1 MSGIRF
7 SGLASGMDTE
17 NMVKELM
24 KAERYKVDKYE
35 QKKTLFEWKTSAYT
49 DMNKSIASFVVES
62 RKSLGIDVDYFGK
75 ITSSSVNKM
84 DWVKSTSSSD
94 SSIAEISSN
103 TEALDGTN
111 SINIT
116 KLASGVFAGNKND
129 ITGITD
135 IADIKGKTLT
145 VNGEDFTLKAD
156 ATDAEEILQD
166 LASQINANDNIKG
179 DIVATYDENNKK
191 FFISTKG
198 TGVDSEIS
206 FESTNADVRDFLAND
221 LGIAYTV
228 GSTTT
233 DISFTTKDDNPADGT
248 TEYFATKSGQDLEL
262 TFNGISMTND
272 KNEMTINNITINAK
286 ATGSV
291 TATTSTDTDAV
302 IDKVNEFVEN
312 YNVFIDVVNGK
323 LNEKQNRSY
332 QPLSAEQKEAMKEDD
347 IKLWEEKAKSGLLRN
362 DDYLSS
368 MLSRTRSWIYAE
380 VEGVDDKYNQI
391 AEIGITT
398 TSNYKDNGKLEVDED
413 KLRAALQDDPTAVMD
428 MLFKSATDSKFN
440 KKESEMDSEIL
451 KEKRENTGF
460 FGRIYDEFAA
470 GMQGMIEKAGTSGN
484 DSLYRKVKSNI
495 LMDFVTSGSQSIIG
509 KQLSTLNKSIDDE
522 NARLLSVE
530 NRYWSQFGAMEKAIN
545 EMNQQSGWLG
555 QQMGM

>member
-24 KAERYKVDKYE
+24 KAERFKVDKYE
-35 QKKTLFEWKTSAYT
+35 QKKTLFEWKTSAYS
-49 DMNKSIASFVVES
+49 DMNKSIASFVIES
-62 RKSLGIDVDYFGK
+62 RKSLGVEVDYFGN
-75 ITSSSVNKM
+75 ITPNSVNKM

-94 SSIAEISSN
+94 SSIAEITSN

-116 KLASGVFAGNKND
+116 QLASGVFSGSQNSIEADADLFATKVAGE
-129 ITGITD
+129 
-135 IADIKGKTLT
+135 T
-145 VNGEDFTLKAD
+145 VTVTINGENLSLDGD
-156 ATDAEEILQD
+156 ATISD
-166 LASQINANDNIKG
+166 LVSAINNNDNLK
-179 DIVATYDENNKK
+179 DELNASYDATNKK
-191 FFISTKG
+191 FFLSTKG
-198 TGVDSEIS
+198 TGSSKSIQIGGDAEVDGVFFGGASLLHMNT
-206 FESTNADVRDFLAND
+206 TNGAAP
-221 LGIAYTV
+221 
-228 GSTTT
+228 T
-233 DISFTTKDDNPADGT
+233 DMIKDTAVNG
-248 TEYFATKSGQDLEL
+248 KDLEL
-262 TFNGISMTND
+262 TFNGIAMTNE
-272 KNEMTINNITINAK
+272 KNEMTVNNITINAK
-286 ATGSV
+286 SIGTV

-312 YNVFIDVVNGK
+312 YNAFIDLVNGK
-323 LNEKQNRSY
+323 VNEKQYRDY
-332 QPLSAEQKEAMKEDD
+332 QPLSSEQKEAMKEDD

-368 MLSRTRSWIYAE
+368 MLRNTRSWIYAE
-380 VEGVDDKYNQI
+380 VEGVDAKYNQI

-428 MLFKSATDSKFN
+428 MLFKSSGSTT
-440 KKESEMDSEIL
+440 KESEMTRAELED
-451 KEKRENTGF
+451 KRNNTGF

-495 LMDFVTSGSQSIIG
+495 LMDFVTSGSESIIG
-509 KQLSTLNKSIDDE
+509 KQLATLNKTIDDE
-522 NARLLSVE
+522 NARLLDVE
-530 NRYWSQFGAMEKAIN
+530 NRYWKQFGAMEKAIN
-545 EMNQQSGWLG
+545 EMNQQSGWIG

>member
-7 SGLASGMDTE
+7 NGLASGLDTE

-62 RKSLGIDVDYFGK
+62 RKSLGIDVDYFGN

-94 SSIAEISSN
+94 SSIAEITSS
-103 TEALDGTN
+103 TDALDGTN
-111 SINIT
+111 SINIS
-116 KLASGVFAGNKND
+116 KLASGVFAGSQN
-129 ITGITD
+129 T
-135 IADIKGKTLT
+135 IAVDQDLFATKAAGET
-145 VNGEDFTLKAD
+145 VNITINDKSISLDGD
-156 ATDAEEILQD
+156 ATINDLVAAINDDAD
-166 LASQINANDNIKG
+166 LKGELSASYDSAN
-179 DIVATYDENNKK
+179 EK
-191 FFISTKG
+191 FFLSTK
-198 TGVDSEIS
+198 
-206 FESTNADVRDFLAND
+206 ST
-221 LGIAYTV
+221 
-228 GSTTT
+228 GSTTEIKIGG
-233 DISFTTKDDNPADGT
+233 DAEVDSLFFGGASLLHMNTTNATATADMVKDTAVN
-248 TEYFATKSGQDLEL
+248 GQDLEL
-262 TFNGISMTND
+262 IFNGIAMTND

-286 ATGSV
+286 ATGTV

-332 QPLSAEQKEAMKEDD
+332 QPLSDEQKEAMKEDD

-368 MLSRTRSWIYAE
+368 MLSRTRNWIYAE
-380 VEGVDDKYNQI
+380 VEGVDTKYNQI

-428 MLFKSATDSKFN
+428 MLFKSSN
-440 KKESEMDSEIL
+440 SSKKESEMTSAELED
-451 KEKRENTGF
+451 KRNNTGF
-460 FGRIYDEFAA
+460 FGRIYDEFAV

>member
-24 KAERYKVDKYE
+24 KAERFKVDKYE
-35 QKKTLFEWKTSAYT
+35 QKKTLFEWKTSAYS
-49 DMNKSIASFVVES
+49 DMNKSVASFVIES
-62 RKSLGIDVDYFGK
+62 RKSLGVEVDYFGN
-75 ITSSSVNKM
+75 ITPSSVSKM

-94 SSIAEISSN
+94 SSIAEITSN

-116 KLASGVFAGNKND
+116 QLASGVFSGSQNTIAADTDLFATKAAGE
-129 ITGITD
+129 
-135 IADIKGKTLT
+135 T
-145 VNGEDFTLKAD
+145 VTVTINGENLSLDGD
-156 ATDAEEILQD
+156 ATISD
-166 LASQINANDNIKG
+166 LVSAINSNDNLK
-179 DIVATYDENNKK
+179 DELNASYDATNEK
-191 FFISTKG
+191 FFLSTKG
-198 TGVDSEIS
+198 TGSSKSIQIGGDAEVDGVFFGGASLLHMNT
-206 FESTNADVRDFLAND
+206 TNGGVPGDMV
-221 LGIAYTV
+221 
-228 GSTTT
+228 
-233 DISFTTKDDNPADGT
+233 KDTAVAG
-248 TEYFATKSGQDLEL
+248 KDLEL

-286 ATGSV
+286 TTGTV

-312 YNVFIDVVNGK
+312 YNAFIDLVNGK
-323 LNEKQNRSY
+323 LNEKQNRDY

-428 MLFKSATDSKFN
+428 MLFKSSN
-440 KKESEMDSEIL
+440 SSKKESEMTSAELED
-451 KEKRENTGF
+451 KRNNTGF

-470 GMQGMIEKAGTSGN
+470 GMQGMIKKAGTSGN
-484 DSLYRKVKSNI
+484 DTLYRKVKSNI

-509 KQLSTLNKSIDDE
+509 KQLATLNKSIDDE
-522 NARLLSVE
+522 NARLLGVE
-530 NRYWSQFGAMEKAIN
+530 NRYWAQFGAMEKAIN

>member
-24 KAERYKVDKYE
+24 KAERFKVDKYE
-35 QKKTLFEWKTSAYT
+35 QKKTLFEWKTSAYS
-49 DMNKSIASFVVES
+49 DMNKSVASFVIES
-62 RKSLGIDVDYFGK
+62 RKSLGVEVDYFGN
-75 ITSSSVNKM
+75 ITPSSVSKM

-94 SSIAEISSN
+94 SSIAEITSN

-116 KLASGVFAGNKND
+116 QLASGVFAGSQNSIAAD
-129 ITGITD
+129 TD
-135 IADIKGKTLT
+135 LFATKAAGDT
-145 VNGEDFTLKAD
+145 VTVTINGENLSLDGD
-156 ATDAEEILQD
+156 ATISD
-166 LASQINANDNIKG
+166 LVSAINSNANLKDELNASY
-179 DIVATYDENNKK
+179 DATNEK
-191 FFISTKG
+191 FFLSTKG
-198 TGVDSEIS
+198 TGSSKSIQIGGDVEVDGVFFGGASLLHMNT
-206 FESTNADVRDFLAND
+206 TNGAVPVDMV
-221 LGIAYTV
+221 
-228 GSTTT
+228 
-233 DISFTTKDDNPADGT
+233 KDTAVNG
-248 TEYFATKSGQDLEL
+248 KDLEL
-262 TFNGISMTND
+262 TFNGISMTNE
-272 KNEMTINNITINAK
+272 KNEMTVNNITINAK
-286 ATGSV
+286 TTGTV
-291 TATTSTDTDAV
+291 TATTSTDTEAV

-312 YNVFIDVVNGK
+312 YNAFIDLVNGK
-323 LNEKQNRSY
+323 LNEKQNRDY
-332 QPLSAEQKEAMKEDD
+332 QPLSKEQKEAMKEDD

-368 MLSRTRSWIYAE
+368 MLRNTRTWIYAE
-380 VEGVDDKYNQI
+380 VEGVDDKYNQV

-398 TSNYKDNGKLEVDED
+398 TANYKDNGKLEVDED

-428 MLFKSATDSKFN
+428 MLFKSSGST
-440 KKESEMDSEIL
+440 KKESEMDRTEL
-451 KEKRENTGF
+451 EDKRNNTGF

-509 KQLSTLNKSIDDE
+509 KQLATLNKTIDDE
-522 NARLLSVE
+522 NARLLGVE
-530 NRYWSQFGAMEKAIN
+530 NRYWAQFGAMEKAIN

>member
-24 KAERYKVDKYE
+24 KAERFKVDKYE

-49 DMNKSIASFVVES
+49 DMNKSIASFVIES
-62 RKSLGIDVDYFGK
+62 RKSLGIEVDYFGN
-75 ITSSSVNKM
+75 ITPNSVNKM

-116 KLASGVFAGNKND
+116 KLASGVFSGSQKTIAADQDLFATKVAGD
-129 ITGITD
+129 
-135 IADIKGKTLT
+135 T
-145 VNGEDFTLKAD
+145 VTVTINGENLSLDGD
-156 ATDAEEILQD
+156 ATISD
-166 LASQINANDNIKG
+166 LVSAINNNDNLKG
-179 DIVATYDENNKK
+179 ELNASYDSANEK
-191 FFISTKG
+191 FFLSTKG
-198 TGVDSEIS
+198 TGSAKSIQVGGDAEVDAV
-206 FESTNADVRDFLAND
+206 FFGA
-221 LGIAYTV
+221 
-228 GSTTT
+228 GSLLHMNTTDATTT
-233 DISFTTKDDNPADGT
+233 DDMVKDTAVN
-248 TEYFATKSGQDLEL
+248 GQDLEL
-262 TFNGISMTND
+262 TFNGIAMTND
-272 KNEMTINNITINAK
+272 KNEMTVNNITINAK
-286 ATGSV
+286 SIGTV

-312 YNVFIDVVNGK
+312 YNAFIDIVNGK
-323 LNEKQNRSY
+323 LSEKQYRDY
-332 QPLSAEQKEAMKEDD
+332 DPLSSEQKEAMKEDD
-347 IKLWEEKAKSGLLRN
+347 IKLWEGKAKSGLLRN

-368 MLSRTRSWIYAE
+368 MLRNTRSWIYAE

-428 MLFKSATDSKFN
+428 MLFKSSGST
-440 KKESEMDSEIL
+440 KKESEMTRVELED
-451 KEKRENTGF
+451 KRNNTGF
-460 FGRIYDEFAA
+460 FGRIYDEFAS

-495 LMDFVTSGSQSIIG
+495 LMDFVTSGSESMIG
-509 KQLSTLNKSIDDE
+509 KQLATLNKTIDDE
-522 NARLLSVE
+522 NARLLEVE
-530 NRYWSQFGAMEKAIN
+530 NRYWAQFGAMEKAIN
-545 EMNQQSGWLG
+545 EMNQQSGWIG